1 MREFYNEKIKN
12 IHASQEL
19 INTTLGKIHQEQNK
33 IRKKNRIKNNIIK
46 FSLPMVAAAIIIFS
60 IQPQFEGEFV
70 YNKMPNMSF
79 VSQEKQVVMGEY
91 YKEKIDV
98 DEYENYIKVEL
109 AQLMTECNLKAKK
122 IELKYQNDSMEI
134 MDDEGL
140 FTSIGEKSKIS
151 LRISKNKNLISQGIN
166 DFKTSKYCGKEIL
179 LAINEDENM
188 IIAMGNGDNVSYY
201 IKGTNIDKNEFEKK
215 IKKILKY
222 L

>member
-1 MREFYNEKIKN
+1 MKEFYNEKIKN

-19 INTTLGKIHQEQNK
+19 INITLEKIYQEQNK
-33 IRKKNRIKNNIIK
+33 IKKKNRIRNNIIK
-46 FSLPMVAAAIIIFS
+46 FSIPMVAAAIIIFS
-60 IQPQFEGEFV
+60 IQPQFEDSFV

-79 VSQEKQVVMGEY
+79 ISQKNQVTMGEY

-98 DEYENYIKVEL
+98 DEYEDYINIDL
-109 AQLMTECNLKAKK
+109 GRLMIECNLKVKK
-122 IELKYQNDSMEI
+122 IELKYESDDMEI

-140 FTSIGEKSKIS
+140 FTSVGEKSKIS
-151 LRISKNKNLISQGIN
+151 LRISKNKNLISQGTE
-166 DFKTSKYCGKEIL
+166 DFTISKYGGKEIL

-188 IIAMGNGDNVSYY
+188 IIAMGTGDKVSYY
-201 IKGTNIDKNEFEKK
+201 IKGTNIEKDEFEKK